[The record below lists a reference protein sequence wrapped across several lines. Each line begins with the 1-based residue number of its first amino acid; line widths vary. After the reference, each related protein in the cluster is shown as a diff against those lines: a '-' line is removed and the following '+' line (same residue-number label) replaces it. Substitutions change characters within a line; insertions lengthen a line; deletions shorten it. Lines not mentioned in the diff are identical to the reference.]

1 MAHDGKIDR
10 LRVNEIFFSIQGEST
25 WAGRPCAF
33 VRLTGCNLR
42 CAWCDTEYAFYEG
55 RTMAVEEAA
64 ERVLAYGCDLV
75 EVTGGEPL
83 LQPAV
88 HPLVARLLEAGR
100 TVLIETSGAS
110 DVSPLDPRAI
120 KVMDLK
126 CPASGE
132 CARNL
137 WSNLEHLTAR
147 DEVKF
152 VIAGRADYEWARG
165 VMLEHNLAARVN
177 AVLMSCAFGSL
188 EPARLAGWILA
199 DRLAVR
205 MQLQMHKHIWPPEA
219 RGV

>member
-1 MAHDGKIDR
+1 MAGER

-42 CAWCDTEYAFYEG
+42 CAWCDTEYAFYQG

-64 ERVLAYGCDLV
+64 ARLLDYRCELV
-75 EVTGGEPL
+75 EITGGEPL
-83 LQPAV
+83 LQPGV
-88 HPLVARLLEAGR
+88 YPLIARLLEAGR
-100 TVLIETSGAS
+100 TVLVETSGAS
-110 DVSPLDPRAI
+110 DVSQLDPRVV

-126 CPASGE
+126 CPDSGE
-132 CARNL
+132 SERNL
-137 WSNLEHLTAR
+137 WSNLDCLTAR

-152 VIAGRADYEWARG
+152 VLAGRADYEWARG
-165 VMLEHNLAARVN
+165 LIREHSLAERVN
-177 AVLMSCAFGSL
+177 AVLMSCASGRL
-188 EPARLAGWILA
+188 EPARLAEWILA
-199 DRLAVR
+199 DRLPVR

>member
-1 MAHDGKIDR
+1 MADDR

-55 RTMAVEEAA
+55 RTTTVEEVAR
-64 ERVLAYGCDLV
+64 RVAGYGCDLV
-75 EVTGGEPL
+75 EITGGEPL
-83 LQPAV
+83 LQNGV
-88 HPLVARLLEAGR
+88 YSLISRLLNTGA
-100 TVLIETSGAS
+100 TVLVETSGAA
-110 DVSPLDPRAI
+110 DVSRLDPRVI

-132 CARNL
+132 CGRNL
-137 WSNLEHLTAR
+137 WSNLEHLTPR

-152 VIAGRADYEWARG
+152 VVADRGDYEWARDVIITRG
-165 VMLEHNLAARVN
+165 LAARVN
-177 AVLMSCAFGSL
+177 AVLMSCVFASL
-188 EPARLAGWILA
+188 DQARLASWILA
-199 DRLAVR
+199 DRLPVR
-205 MQLQMHKHIWPPEA
+205 MQLQMHKYIWPPDA